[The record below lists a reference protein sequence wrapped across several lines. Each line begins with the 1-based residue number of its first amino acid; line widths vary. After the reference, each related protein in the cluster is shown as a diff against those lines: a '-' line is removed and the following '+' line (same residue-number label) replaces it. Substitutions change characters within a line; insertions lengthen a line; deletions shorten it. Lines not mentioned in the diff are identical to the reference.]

1 MSRRNTDERSEAEK
15 ALHRERIS
23 ELYFK
28 RKLKQTEIAF
38 ELDIS
43 QATVSRDVKWLK
55 ARLLKAADRNVRGWQ
70 AEALGELAL
79 VKVEAWAAWERS
91 QKNKEIITQQRLPS
105 GDVLETTKTEGQAG
119 DPRFLGVI
127 TGAIN
132 EEMKIVGGE
141 AATRLKFGDGEDG
154 GAPIINIMVQEIPAR
169 AADTPDSD
177 DVTPEH
183 VEDL

>member
-23 ELYFK
+23 QLYFK
-28 RKLKQTEIAF
+28 KKLKQVEIAF
-38 ELDIS
+38 ELGIS

-55 ARLLKAADRNVRGWQ
+55 TQLLKAAKRNVQDWQ
-70 AEALGELAL
+70 AEALGELAV
-79 VKVEAWAAWERS
+79 VKMEAWAAWERS
-91 QKNKEIITQQRLPS
+91 RQNKEVITQQKLP
-105 GDVLETTKTEGQAG
+105 GGNVIETLKTEGQAG

-169 AADTPDSD
+169 AADDTPDPATS
-177 DVTPEH
+177 EYA
-183 VEDL
+183 EDI